1 MIDVQENTEL
11 TANYLDLTVDTFSLR
26 LDQLTDIIQSKLEDL
41 SGAIRSDANITQNIA
56 SNETERDRN
65 LFENLQVT
73 FSTKLD
79 DLVGF
84 MRGNQL
90 EDLERRREEKE
101 PEVQEFPDQ
110 EDSNE
115 LLTSLLEGFSDIIET
130 VATGLKIILAPIA
143 SIIGTIVGVFKGY
156 VDSVKAIA
164 LTLSNIVKLF
174 TRGRVNLQA
183 SFNSLVSQFVSF
195 GKTLANLFK
204 SVTKTGAVGSIAG
217 FFAQVS
223 TRLSAIGSSL
233 KNALLPIIET
243 FSKASAFIRQGFQS
257 VSNSLGPIGKAL
269 GAVRG
274 LLNSILRGVRT
285 FVPFL
290 NFFFITFETVKGI
303 FKGFKEGGFLGAL
316 EGGIK
321 GFLDGFIAIPLD
333 LLKGALAFLADAL
346 GMETVANALRS
357 FSFSDI
363 IGSLVSIPFNMLNDI
378 GTWLSKQFGFDKSKG
393 IIENMLSMD
402 YLTGLITLPYDL
414 VRSVVGWIA
423 GKLGFDKA
431 EEILNSFS
439 FTDLI
444 ESMATAPFEL
454 FEKIRDYLVEKVR
467 DLAGF
472 IVKLLPKPLKSFL
485 GIDGEGSNEG
495 EEEESSNGGSFFSRL
510 NPFSNDDEVSG
521 GTGTSVAAGDELQ
534 MEGEARRDAELE
546 RSQLG
551 RVGGPGSNAVN
562 VATNVQNNSNTTTQT
577 RPSASSQPDNMSDTM
592 ILAGA

>member
-1 MIDVQENTEL
+1 MAVTLEQVAQELKENNDVMIDVRENTDL
-11 TANYLDLTVDTFSLR
+11 SANYLSSV
-26 LDQLTDIIQSKLEDL
+26 TDIF
-41 SGAIRSDANITQNIA
+41 
-56 SNETERDRN
+56 SN
-65 LFENLQVT
+65 
-73 FSTKLD
+73 KLD
-79 DLVGF
+79 ELVGF

-101 PEVQEFPDQ
+101 PELQEFPDQ
-110 EDSNE
+110 KDSDE
-115 LLTSLLEGFSDIIET
+115 LLTNLLNGFSDIIET
-130 VATGLKIILAPIA
+130 IANGLRIILAPVA
-143 SIIGTIVGVFKGY
+143 AIVGTFVGIIKGY
-156 VDSVKAIA
+156 TDSVKAIS

-204 SVTKTGAVGSIAG
+204 SVTKTGAIGSIAG
-217 FFAQVS
+217 FFSQIN
-223 TRLSAIGSSL
+223 TRLSTISGSL

-243 FSKASAFIRQGFQS
+243 FSKASTFIRQGFEA
-257 VSNSLGPIGKAL
+257 VSKSLGPIGKAL

-274 LLNSILRGVRT
+274 VLTSVLRGIRT

-290 NFFFITFETVKGI
+290 NFFFITFETIKGI

-333 LLKGALAFLADAL
+333 ILKGALAFLADSL
-346 GMETVANALRS
+346 GMDSVANALRS

-378 GTWLSKQFGFDKSKG
+378 GTWLSKQFGFDSSKG
-393 IIENMLSMD
+393 IIENMFSID
-402 YLTGLITLPYDL
+402 YLDGLIALPFDL

-423 GKLGFDKA
+423 GKFGFDKA
-431 EEILNSFS
+431 EEILKSFS

-444 ESMATAPFEL
+444 KSMATAPFEL
-454 FEKIRDYLVEKVR
+454 FENIRDYLVEKVR
-467 DLAGF
+467 DLAGM

-495 EEEESSNGGSFFSRL
+495 EEESRNGSSFFSRL
-510 NPFSNDDEVSG
+510 NPLNNDDEVSSG
-521 GTGTSVAAGDELQ
+521 STPERVANGDQLQ
-534 MEGEARRDAELE
+534 MEGEAQRDAERE
-546 RSQLG
+546 ALG

-592 ILAGA
+592 LVLAGP